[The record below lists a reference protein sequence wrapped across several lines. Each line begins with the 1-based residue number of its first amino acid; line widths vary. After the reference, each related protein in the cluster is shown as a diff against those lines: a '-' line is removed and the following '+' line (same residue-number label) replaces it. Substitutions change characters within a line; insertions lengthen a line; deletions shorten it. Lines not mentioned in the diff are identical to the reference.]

1 MNTHLQVVV
10 PQSQSSETGR
20 TVLFMSELPENINE
34 SEIETLFADFKESIV
49 MIQINRLGKAMD
61 YNAPRG
67 LTATLIFKDH
77 KRADEA
83 RKALNLRKIRGK
95 TIRIMWHEKDNSI
108 RYSTQGNLFIKN
120 VPAQVKPR
128 EFYEKFLQF
137 GDIIS
142 AKLCEDEEGN
152 HNGYGYVSYYAQES
166 ADAAIK
172 ALNEK
177 EVWEGSVLEVARFQK
192 KNERF
197 SQNLSANKNLYVKN
211 LPAKFSEEE
220 VKALFGKY
228 GKITWTKIMVDLS
241 GRKSAIL
248 TFDSEESVQKARDAV
263 NHMKLDDQELYVDT
277 LMKKSDR
284 KKILSSRITDNNYK
298 LNSQFKNCN
307 LHLRNVPQE
316 VDEAYLHEVFS
327 VFGEVKSV
335 KIPKFLL
342 VTKVNGEFKEIPMSK
357 GFGYVCFMDQEIAKK
372 AKEEMNNKFIPK
384 FETAKRPL
392 LIDFFMPKYERK
404 QILTRIQGQYPGSK
418 QYPMMNFGAPFGQ
431 MHPNLAKHVKQPQM
445 FPGMQAPGLGL
456 GQGQTMTGPKHHAN
470 KFTTPM
476 TVNPIQ
482 TVAKPDEVDVKYLQS
497 LEDDSAKK
505 DYLGEF
511 IFKKIENHP
520 YAQTYNFTID
530 VIGKITGMILGIDDI
545 NEIVDITVNQDNLTM
560 RISEALSLIGI
571 NNN

>member
-1 MNTHLQVVV
+1 M
-10 PQSQSSETGR
+10 
-20 TVLFMSELPENINE
+20 
-34 SEIETLFADFKESIV
+34 
-49 MIQINRLGKAMD
+49 
-61 YNAPRG
+61 
-67 LTATLIFKDH
+67 
-77 KRADEA
+77 
-83 RKALNLRKIRGK
+83 
-95 TIRIMWHEKDNSI
+95 
-108 RYSTQGNLFIKN
+108 
-120 VPAQVKPR
+120 
-128 EFYEKFLQF
+128 
-137 GDIIS
+137 
-142 AKLCEDEEGN
+142 
-152 HNGYGYVSYYAQES
+152 
-166 ADAAIK
+166 
-172 ALNEK
+172 
-177 EVWEGSVLEVARFQK
+177 
-192 KNERF
+192 
-197 SQNLSANKNLYVKN
+197 KN

-307 LHLRNVPQE
+307 LHLRNVPQD

-335 KIPKFLL
+335 KIPKFIL

-372 AKEEMNNKFIPK
+372 AKEDMNNKFIPK
-384 FETAKRPL
+384 FESAKRPL

-404 QILTRIQGQYPGSK
+404 QILTRIQGQYSGSK

-431 MHPNLAKHVKQPQM
+431 MHPNLAKHVKQAQM
-445 FPGMQAPGLGL
+445 FPNMQAQGLGLGL
-456 GQGQTMTGPKHHAN
+456 GQGQTMMTGPKHHVN
-470 KFTTPM
+470 KFTNPM
-476 TVNPIQ
+476 TVNPIP

-520 YAQTYNFTID
+520 SAQTYNFTID

-545 NEIVDITVNQDNLTM
+545 NEIVDITVNQENLTM